1 MIKEISLCPGKGSH
15 TQNELFENALA
26 GLKAQGVKA
35 CITNAE
41 PSTKVIG
48 MWGWRKAAEMR
59 QRGHEVLV
67 FERGYLGDRFHW
79 TSIGWNGLN
88 GYADFALPE
97 QVTGERF
104 LKHFSLK
111 PWRPDGEIIVIM
123 GQVHGDASL
132 RGSDLTKFYEGA
144 AAQLSAKWGKPVYFR
159 NHPMGNNFAPKIPFI
174 TEPMHQ
180 VLARAFLVV
189 AFNSN
194 STVDAVINGVPTI
207 AFDRGSMAWDVTGH
221 EAGERIMPDREAWAY
236 RLAHCQFS
244 PDEIK
249 SGAYWERLAKCK
261 SVNSNIA

>member
-1 MIKEISLCPGKGSH
+1 MIKEISLCPTRGSK
-15 TQNELFENALA
+15 TQNDLFENVLE
-26 GLKAQGVKA
+26 GLKAHGVRV
-35 CITNAE
+35 CLTHTD
-41 PSTKVIG
+41 PSTKVIA
-48 MWGWRKAAEMR
+48 MWGWRRAAEMR

-97 QVTGERF
+97 VVTPDRF
-104 LKHFSLK
+104 LENFELK
-111 PWRPDGEIIVIM
+111 PWREDGHEIIIM

-144 AAQLSAKWGKPVYFR
+144 AEQLHKQWGKPVFFR
-159 NHPMGNNFAPKIPFI
+159 EHPMGNNFNPKIPRI
-174 TEPMHQ
+174 VGDLRTALE
-180 VLARAFLVV
+180 RAFLVV

-194 STVDAVINGVPTI
+194 ATVDAVINGVPTI
-207 AFDRGSMAWDVTGH
+207 AFDRGSMAWDVSGH
-221 EAGERIMPDREAWAY
+221 DASERIMPQREAWAH

-249 SGAYWERLAKCK
+249 SGAYWERLAQCK
-261 SVNSNIA
+261 SVNLNIG